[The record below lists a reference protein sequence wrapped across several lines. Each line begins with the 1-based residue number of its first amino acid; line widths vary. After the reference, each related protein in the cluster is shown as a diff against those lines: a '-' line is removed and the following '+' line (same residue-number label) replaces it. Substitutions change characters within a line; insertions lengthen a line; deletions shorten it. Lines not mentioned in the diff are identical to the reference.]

1 MKALSRCLNQL
12 KEATLADGMSEPNL
26 QLFVIKQSFVTGNP
40 SKMGFGWSETKVRSR
55 TPRKNAQTNEPAR
68 QTTSYLSRMSQV
80 KHAVTADGFACI
92 EFRVRKLKSE
102 GGGRP
107 DELTIQVL
115 QNNQSFVTEVRVQGI
130 QKILEVVNAT
140 IHKSADIYTSNKVKI
155 LFAF

>member
-1 MKALSRCLNQL
+1 
-12 KEATLADGMSEPNL
+12 
-26 QLFVIKQSFVTGNP
+26 
-40 SKMGFGWSETKVRSR
+40 
-55 TPRKNAQTNEPAR
+55 
-68 QTTSYLSRMSQV
+68 MSQV

-115 QNNQSFVTEVRVQGI
+115 QNNQSFVTEVRVQGM

-140 IHKSADIYTSNKVKI
+140 IHKGADIYTSNKVNI